1 MIGLVTSITAGQRRR
16 ETQTGDEL
24 QVVKV
29 NHIANE
35 IDVLWLSGPEKG
47 RTLTYVEG
55 WVYCRTKAI
64 EVTQ

>member
-1 MIGLVTSITAGQRRR
+1 MMGLVTSIMVGQRRR
-16 ETQTGDEL
+16 EGNTGDEM
-24 QVVKV
+24 QVVRV
-29 NHIANE
+29 NHLQNE

-64 EVTQ
+64 EVSQ